1 MGFGKRLLFLS
12 FLDLLEACLGHVS
25 TAIPP
30 LLHTVIQLIRTAMT
44 AKRCRL
50 ASLEFSTFLPFL
62 SQLIY

>member
-30 LLHTVIQLIRTAMT
+30 LLHTVIQLIRTGDDCKA
-44 AKRCRL
+44 L
-50 ASLEFSTFLPFL
+50 PSGFIGIFSSFYL
-62 SQLIY
+62 S